1 MNNRREPTLA
11 TILEEVR
18 QLREDMKERDRA
30 LLTVRQAAVFLG
42 LAEKTLR
49 NRISDGSFPLRPVRL
64 SGRPLFKRRDLED
77 LVDSLCSDR
86 QGHGAVQELAHK

>member
-11 TILEEVR
+11 FILEEVR
-18 QLREDMKERDRA
+18 QLREDLKARNRA

-42 LAEKTLR
+42 MAEKSLR

-86 QGHGAVQELAHK
+86 QGQGAVQEWAHK

>member
-11 TILEEVR
+11 FILEEVR
-18 QLREDMKERDRA
+18 QLREEMKARDRA

-42 LAEKTLR
+42 MAEKSLR
-49 NRISDGSFPLRPVRL
+49 NRVSDGSFPLRPVRL

-77 LVDSLCSDR
+77 LVDSLCSDK
-86 QGHGAVQELAHK
+86 QGQGVVQEWAHK